1 MKSSIVLKDNSEK
14 TLNSFKDDSI
24 VSKLREL
31 SFKTINDDNLILFS
45 NSIDLENHNK
55 IFDIYDNTIKT
66 SNLMGFISYNDLSIK
81 ISSRFASN
89 DDKDYFLHYML
100 SRVFNINITNLDFYT
115 KPEINTFD
123 FLLYYLFIYHLKKAL
138 NQGLYKKY
146 KRVEYNDS
154 KVKGVINLSK
164 QIKYNMPFNGR
175 IYYTAR
181 EYSFDNEITQLIR
194 HTIEY
199 LKTKDIFREFISN
212 TSKELKEYINKI
224 IQATPSYNKK
234 ERFSII
240 NKNIKKLSHPYFYEY
255 EPLRRVCIKILKKET
270 LKYDTEKDKVY
281 GILFDGAYLWEEYL
295 ATVLRNVIHSE
306 NKSSKNGIYLL
317 RDKDNEDKGLWKV
330 YPDFY
335 KNDSVVLD
343 AKYKRLD
350 GNNIGSEDKHQI
362 VSYAYTLNAKRAYF
376 IYPSSQLKSRKNE
389 IGKLKNIDCE
399 VGTFAFAIPSEY
411 NSFVDFIYQIEKSED
426 LLKNMI
432 K

>member
-1 MKSSIVLKDNSEK
+1 M
-14 TLNSFKDDSI
+14 TFYY
-24 VSKLREL
+24 
-31 SFKTINDDNLILFS
+31 TI
-45 NSIDLENHNK
+45 
-55 IFDIYDNTIKT
+55 
-66 SNLMGFISYNDLSIK
+66 
-81 ISSRFASN
+81 
-89 DDKDYFLHYML
+89 
-100 SRVFNINITNLDFYT
+100 
-115 KPEINTFD
+115 
-123 FLLYYLFIYHLKKAL
+123 YLKAL

-199 LKTKDIFREFISN
+199 LKTEEIFREFISN

-224 IQATPSYNKK
+224 IHATPSYNKR
-234 ERFSII
+234 ERFFII
-240 NKNIKKLSHPYFYEY
+240 NKNLKKLSHPYFYEY

-270 LKYDTEKDKVY
+270 FKYDTEKDKVY

-295 ATVLRNVIHSE
+295 ATVLRGVIHSE
-306 NKSSKNGIYLL
+306 NKSSKNGINLL
-317 RDKDNEDKGLWKV
+317 SNNWRV

-335 KNDSVVLD
+335 KKNEIVLD

-376 IYPSSQLKSRKNE
+376 IYPSSQLESSKNE

-399 VGTFAFAIPSEY
+399 VGTFSFAIPSEY
-411 NSFVDFIYQIEKSED
+411 NSFVDFIYQIEKSEY